1 MKQIVRKISL
11 SMLLLMCSVVM
22 MAKVANANVVVA
34 SVQNGTI
41 SKNVEGQTCTLTV
54 TPATGY
60 YIRKSDITVKKTVD
74 PSKLSARA
82 FESQDVTVPVAAN
95 LELEGPD
102 GPVQVAT
109 DYTFTVPDG
118 YGAYVTATFTACTKP
133 TLGVSLEGWKY
144 GDAPKTP
151 TVSGNDGE
159 AKVTYTYAA
168 KGSSNFTA
176 TVPTEVGE
184 YTVKASVPAIGIY
197 TAAEA
202 TADFAITAYAVIQFT
217 AGQQWMGYCNSTSD
231 DLSLPEGVEAYVIT
245 AIGSAAA
252 TAEAVGYLP
261 KGVPVLLY
269 REEATAAANFPM
281 KKYTGSATAPTTNLL
296 KVDAADKE
304 VTDAEIYVLY
314 KNEFV
319 LASAGTLPAGRVYLP
334 VSGNYSSR
342 LAIIIDGATAIAS
355 CPLSTATSHQDA
367 WYSLDG
373 RKLSGEPTRQG
384 VYVYKGKKVKK

>member
-22 MAKVANANVVVA
+22 MANVANANVVVA

-41 SKNVEGQTCTLTV
+41 SKSVNGQTCTLTV
-54 TPATGY
+54 TPAAGN
-60 YIRKSDITVKKTVD
+60 YIRKSDITVKPTVD
-74 PSKLSARA
+74 PSLLTARA
-82 FESQDVTVPVAAN
+82 FASQDVTVPVAAN
-95 LELEGPD
+95 LTLEGPD

-118 YGAYVTATFTACTKP
+118 YGAYVTATFTACTVP
-133 TLGVSLEGWKY
+133 TLSVSIEGWIE
-144 GDAPKTP
+144 GNAANEP
-151 TVSGNDGE
+151 TVSGNAGE
-159 AKVTYTYAA
+159 TEVTYTYAV
-168 KGSSNFTA
+168 KGGSDFTS

-202 TADFAITAYAVIQFT
+202 TADFAITAYTVTVPFAAEQAWGGF
-217 AGQQWMGYCNSTSD
+217 CSERN
-231 DLSLPEGVEAYVIT
+231 LSLPTGVKAYVIIDISD
-245 AIGSAAA
+245 AEA
-252 TAEAVGYLP
+252 TAAEIGYIP
-261 KGVPVLLY
+261 AGVPVLLY
-269 REEATAAANFPM
+269 RENTTSAAD
-281 KKYTGSATAPTTNLL
+281 YTVGVYSGIVAPPVTNLL
-296 KVDAADKE
+296 KVDATDKE

-334 VSGNYSSR
+334 VSGNYTSR
-342 LAIIIDGATAIAS
+342 LAIVIDGATAIAS

-384 VYVYKGKKVKK
+384 VYVYKGKKVKR